1 MRVARAIT
9 QNRIAGYFR
18 NFALLIG
25 KELIHLIM
33 LIPVSLAP
41 DEIVTKTFGTI
52 NYSVCGISRGVLRG
66 RTQHF
71 IGLLTS
77 VQNSV
82 RYRGLAP
89 ML

>member
-1 MRVARAIT
+1 MRVAWATT

-41 DEIVTKTFGTI
+41 DEIVAKTFGTI
-52 NYSVCGISRGVLRG
+52 D
-66 RTQHF
+66 
-71 IGLLTS
+71 
-77 VQNSV
+77 
-82 RYRGLAP
+82 
-89 ML
+89 